1 MKTAMTMLDLLD
13 LGQSVIDGVMFGSTY
28 ALIGIGFTLIFGVMH
43 KINLSYAAA
52 SIGAAYLSLLVV
64 QVAPA
69 PLVYLAAALMGGV
82 LGAVIYFVCF
92 RFLPLDKP
100 LATLMSTVGML
111 LLLEEAIVHATAG
124 MPQNYPA
131 MFAGANIEIGP
142 FMIRGDLLFVFAL
155 GCAAMVG
162 LKLLLQRTR
171 LGLATRAV
179 AQQPVAARLC
189 GMSVQATNAST
200 FVIAGFL
207 GGIAGAMAGAAIGVL
222 SPLMTLPL
230 TVKGLVVTVIGG
242 LGSIP
247 GAIVAGLIVG
257 GVENLFQFMRG
268 VGERD
273 IYVMLMLFAFLVFRP
288 GGLFAAP
295 GGRD

>member
-1 MKTAMTMLDLLD
+1 MAWIDFLDLV
-13 LGQSVIDGVMFGSTY
+13 QSLMDGVMFGATY

-52 SIGAAYLSLLVV
+52 SVGAAYLSLLIVS
-64 QVAPA
+64 VAPT
-69 PLVYLAAALMGGV
+69 PLVYLFAALCGGL
-82 LGAVIYFVCF
+82 LGALIYFVCF
-92 RFLPLDKP
+92 KFLPLNQA

-111 LLLEEAIVHATAG
+111 LVLEEAIVHATAG

-131 MFAGANIEIGP
+131 LFADKVFNLGP
-142 FMIRGDLLFVFAL
+142 FIVRGDLLFVFLL
-155 GCAAMVG
+155 GCAVMVG
-162 LKLLLQRTR
+162 LKFMLEKTR

-179 AQQPVAARLC
+179 AQQPIAAQIC
-189 GMSVQATNAST
+189 GMSVDQTNAST

-207 GGIAGAMAGAAIGVL
+207 GGTAGAMTGAAIGVL
-222 SPLMTLPL
+222 SPLLTLPL

-247 GAIVAGLIVG
+247 GAILAGLIVG
-257 GVENLFQFMRG
+257 GAESLFQFVRG
-268 VGERD
+268 VSERD
-273 IYVMLMLFAFLVFRP
+273 IYVMLMLFVFLVFRP
-288 GGLFAAP
+288 NGLFAAP

>member
-1 MKTAMTMLDLLD
+1 MAWIDFLDLV
-13 LGQSVIDGVMFGSTY
+13 QSLMDGVMFGATY

-52 SIGAAYLSLLVV
+52 SVGAAYLSLLIVC
-64 QVAPA
+64 VAPT
-69 PLVYLAAALMGGV
+69 PLVYLLAAVSGGI
-82 LGAVIYFVCF
+82 LGALIYFVCF
-92 RFLPLDKP
+92 KFLPLNQA

-111 LLLEEAIVHATAG
+111 LVLEEAIVHATAG

-131 MFAGANIEIGP
+131 LFAEKVFNLGP
-142 FMIRGDLLFVFAL
+142 FIVRGDLLFVFLL
-155 GCAAMVG
+155 GCAVMVG
-162 LKLLLQRTR
+162 LKFMLEKTR

-179 AQQPVAARLC
+179 AQQPIAAQIC
-189 GMSVQATNAST
+189 GMSVDQTNAST

-207 GGIAGAMAGAAIGVL
+207 GGTAGAMTGAAIGVL
-222 SPLMTLPL
+222 SPLLTLPL

-247 GAIVAGLIVG
+247 GAILAGLIVG
-257 GVENLFQFMRG
+257 GAESLFQFIRG
-268 VGERD
+268 VSERD
-273 IYVMLMLFAFLVFRP
+273 IYVMLMLFVFLVFRP
-288 GGLFAAP
+288 NGLFAAP

>member
-1 MKTAMTMLDLLD
+1 MTLQDALDLT
-13 LGQSVIDGVMFGSTY
+13 QSVIDGVMFGTTY

-43 KINLSYAAA
+43 KINMSYAAA

-64 QVAPA
+64 PFAPT
-69 PLVYLAAALMGGV
+69 PLVYLAAALLGGV
-82 LGAVIYFVCF
+82 LGGVIYLVCF
-92 RFLPLDKP
+92 RFVPLDKP

-111 LLLEEAIVHATAG
+111 LLLEEAIIHATAG
-124 MPQNYPA
+124 MPRDYPA
-131 MFAGANIEIGP
+131 MFAGANFDIGP
-142 FMIRGDLLFVFAL
+142 FTVRGDLLFVFAL
-155 GCAAMVG
+155 GGAAMVG

-189 GMSVQATNAST
+189 GMGVDATNAST
-200 FVIAGFL
+200 FVIAGLL
-207 GGIAGAMAGAAIGVL
+207 GGTAGAMAGAAIGVL
-222 SPLMTLPL
+222 SPLLTLPL

-242 LGSIP
+242 LGSVP
-247 GAIVAGLIVG
+247 GALVAGLVVG
-257 GVENLFQFMRG
+257 GAENLFQFLRG

-273 IYVMLMLFAFLVFRP
+273 IYVKLMLFVFLVVRP

>member
-1 MKTAMTMLDLLD
+1 MSLLDFLDLVQTL
-13 LGQSVIDGVMFGSTY
+13 LDGVMFGTTY

-52 SIGAAYLSLLVV
+52 SIGAAYLSLVV
-64 QVAPA
+64 ASVAPS
-69 PLVYLAAALMGGV
+69 PVVYLVAALLGGV
-82 LGAVIYFVCF
+82 LGALVYLVCF

-111 LLLEEAIVHATAG
+111 LLTEEAIVHATAG
-124 MPQNYPA
+124 MPLNYPA
-131 MFAGANIEIGP
+131 AFSGVVFDIGP
-142 FMIRGDLLFVFAL
+142 FMLRGDLLFVFAL

-162 LKLLLQRTR
+162 LKLLLEKTR

-189 GMSVQATNAST
+189 GMGVDTTNAST
-200 FVIAGFL
+200 FVIAGLL
-207 GGIAGAMAGAAIGVL
+207 GGTAGAMTGAAIGVL
-222 SPLMTLPL
+222 SPLLTLPF

-242 LGSIP
+242 LGSVP
-247 GAIVAGLIVG
+247 GAIIAGLLVG
-257 GVENLFQFMRG
+257 GAENLFQFLRG
-268 VGERD
+268 VSERD

>member
-1 MKTAMTMLDLLD
+1 MTLLD
-13 LGQSVIDGVMFGSTY
+13 AQDLTQSVIDGVMFGTTY

-43 KINLSYAAA
+43 KINMSYAAA

-64 QVAPA
+64 PLVPT
-69 PLVYLAAALMGGV
+69 PLVYLAAALLGGV
-82 LGAVIYFVCF
+82 LGGVIYLVCF

-111 LLLEEAIVHATAG
+111 LLLEEAIIHATAG
-124 MPQNYPA
+124 MPRDYPA
-131 MFAGANIEIGP
+131 MFAGANFDIGP
-142 FMIRGDLLFVFAL
+142 FMVRGDLLFVFAL
-155 GCAAMVG
+155 GGAAMVG

-179 AQQPVAARLC
+179 AQQPIAARLC
-189 GMSVQATNAST
+189 GMGVDATNAST

-207 GGIAGAMAGAAIGVL
+207 GGTAGAMAGAAIGVL
-222 SPLMTLPL
+222 SPLLTLPL

-242 LGSIP
+242 LGSVP
-247 GAIVAGLIVG
+247 GAIVAGLVVG
-257 GVENLFQFMRG
+257 GAENLFQYARG
-268 VGERD
+268 VTERD
-273 IYVMLMLFAFLVFRP
+273 IYVMLLLFAFLVFRP

>member
-1 MKTAMTMLDLLD
+1 MAWIDFLDLV
-13 LGQSVIDGVMFGSTY
+13 QSLMDGVMFGATY

-52 SIGAAYLSLLVV
+52 SVGSAYLSLLIVS
-64 QVAPA
+64 VAPT
-69 PLVYLAAALMGGV
+69 PLVYLLAAVCGGL
-82 LGAVIYFVCF
+82 LGALIYFLCF
-92 RFLPLDKP
+92 KFLPLNQA

-111 LLLEEAIVHATAG
+111 LVLEEAIVNATAG

-131 MFAGANIEIGP
+131 LFADKVFNLGP
-142 FMIRGDLLFVFAL
+142 FIVRGDLLFVFGL
-155 GCAAMVG
+155 GCAVMVA
-162 LKLLLQRTR
+162 LKFMLEKTK

-179 AQQPVAARLC
+179 AQQPIAAQIC
-189 GMSVQATNAST
+189 GMSVDQTNAST

-207 GGIAGAMAGAAIGVL
+207 GGTAGAMTGAAIGVL
-222 SPLMTLPL
+222 SPLLTLPL

-247 GAIVAGLIVG
+247 GAILAGLIVG
-257 GVENLFQFMRG
+257 GAESLFQFIRG
-268 VGERD
+268 VSERD
-273 IYVMLMLFAFLVFRP
+273 IYVMLMLFVFLVFRP
-288 GGLFAAP
+288 NGLFAAP

>member
-1 MKTAMTMLDLLD
+1 MSLLDLLD
-13 LGQSVIDGVMFGSTY
+13 LGQSVLDGVLFGTTY

-52 SIGAAYLSLLVV
+52 SVGAAYLSLLIV

-69 PLVYLAAALMGGV
+69 PLVYLAAALLGGV
-82 LGAVIYFVCF
+82 LGALVYLLCF

-111 LLLEEAIVHATAG
+111 LLIEEAIIHATAG

-131 MFAGANIEIGP
+131 LFAGANLELAG
-142 FMIRGDLLFVFAL
+142 FMIRGDLVFVFAL
-155 GCAAMVG
+155 GCAAMLA
-162 LKLLLQRTR
+162 LKLLLERTR

-189 GMSVQATNAST
+189 GMGVDATNIST

-207 GGIAGAMAGAAIGVL
+207 GGTAGAMLGAAIGVL
-222 SPLMTLPL
+222 SPLLTLPL

-247 GAIVAGLIVG
+247 GAIVAGLVVG
-257 GVENLFQFMRG
+257 GVENLFQYWRG
-268 VGERD
+268 VSERD
-273 IYVMLMLFAFLVFRP
+273 IYVMLMLFAFLVLRP

>member
-1 MKTAMTMLDLLD
+1 MAWIDFLDLV
-13 LGQSVIDGVMFGSTY
+13 QSLMDGVMFGATY

-52 SIGAAYLSLLVV
+52 SVGAAYLSLLIVS
-64 QVAPA
+64 VAPT
-69 PLVYLAAALMGGV
+69 PLVYLFAALCGGL
-82 LGAVIYFVCF
+82 LGALIYFVCF
-92 RFLPLDKP
+92 KFLPLNQA

-111 LLLEEAIVHATAG
+111 LVLEEAIVHATAG

-131 MFAGANIEIGP
+131 LFADKVFNLGP
-142 FMIRGDLLFVFAL
+142 FIVRGDLLFVFLL
-155 GCAAMVG
+155 GCAVMVG
-162 LKLLLQRTR
+162 LKFMLEKTR

-179 AQQPVAARLC
+179 AQQPIAAQIC
-189 GMSVQATNAST
+189 GMSVNQTNAST

-207 GGIAGAMAGAAIGVL
+207 GGTAGAMTGAAIGVL
-222 SPLMTLPL
+222 SPLLTLPL

-247 GAIVAGLIVG
+247 GAILAGLIVG
-257 GVENLFQFMRG
+257 GAESLFQFVRG
-268 VGERD
+268 VSERD
-273 IYVMLMLFAFLVFRP
+273 IYVMLMLFVFLVFRP
-288 GGLFAAP
+288 NGLFAAP

>member
-1 MKTAMTMLDLLD
+1 MDFLYFLDLS
-13 LGQSVIDGVMFGSTY
+13 QSIIDGVLFGAIYS
-28 ALIGIGFTLIFGVMH
+28 LIGIGFTLIFGVMH

-64 QVAPA
+64 SAVPA
-69 PLVYLAAALMGGV
+69 PLVYVAAAIMGGV
-82 LGAVIYFVCF
+82 LGWLVYLICF
-92 RFLPLDKP
+92 RFLPLDNP
-100 LATLMSTVGML
+100 LASLMSTVGML
-111 LLLEEAIVHATAG
+111 LAIEELISHVTRG
-124 MPQNYPA
+124 MPLNFPA
-131 MFAGANIEIGP
+131 LFASTNIELGQY
-142 FMIRGDLLFVFAL
+142 FIRGDLLFVFVL
-155 GCAAMVG
+155 GCVAMVALMQL
-162 LKLLLQRTR
+162 LKRTR

-179 AQQPVAARLC
+179 AQQPVAAQLC
-189 GMSVQATNAST
+189 GMSVNTTNAST

-207 GGIAGAMAGAAIGVL
+207 GGTAGAMAGAAIGVL

-257 GVENLFQFMRG
+257 GVENLFQFLRG
-268 VGERD
+268 VSERD
-273 IYVMLMLFAFLVFRP
+273 IYVMLMLFVFLVFRP

>member
-1 MKTAMTMLDLLD
+1 MDLLD
-13 LGQSVIDGVMFGSTY
+13 LIDLSQSLIDGVLFGTIYS
-28 ALIGIGFTLIFGVMH
+28 LIGIGFTLIFGVMH

-52 SIGAAYLSLLVV
+52 SIGAAYLSLMLVAL
-64 QVAPA
+64 APA
-69 PLVYLAAALMGGV
+69 PVVYAGAALLGGV
-82 LGAVIYFVCF
+82 LGWLIYLICF
-92 RFLPLDKP
+92 RFLPINNP

-111 LLLEEAIVHATAG
+111 LAIEELISHLTLG

-131 MFAGANIEIGP
+131 LFASTNIEIGA
-142 FMIRGDLLFVFAL
+142 FFLRGDLLFVFLL
-155 GCAAMVG
+155 GCLAMVT
-162 LKLLLQRTR
+162 LTLLLKRTR

-179 AQQPVAARLC
+179 AQQPVAAQLC
-189 GMSVQATNAST
+189 GMSVNATNAGT
-200 FVIAGFL
+200 FVIAGLL
-207 GGIAGAMAGAAIGVL
+207 GGTAGAMAGAAIGVL
-222 SPLMTLPL
+222 SPLMTLPM

-257 GVENLFQFMRG
+257 GMENLFQFMRG
-268 VGERD
+268 VSERD

>member
-1 MKTAMTMLDLLD
+1 
-13 LGQSVIDGVMFGSTY
+13 
-28 ALIGIGFTLIFGVMH
+28 
-43 KINLSYAAA
+43 
-52 SIGAAYLSLLVV
+52 
-64 QVAPA
+64 
-69 PLVYLAAALMGGV
+69 
-82 LGAVIYFVCF
+82 
-92 RFLPLDKP
+92 
-100 LATLMSTVGML
+100 
-111 LLLEEAIVHATAG
+111 

-131 MFAGANIEIGP
+131 MFAGANIDIGP

-288 GGLFAAP
+288 GGLFAAA

>member
-1 MKTAMTMLDLLD
+1 MAWIDFLDLV
-13 LGQSVIDGVMFGSTY
+13 QSLMDGVMFGATY

-52 SIGAAYLSLLVV
+52 SVGAAYLSLLIVS
-64 QVAPA
+64 VAPT
-69 PLVYLAAALMGGV
+69 PLVYLFAALCGGL
-82 LGAVIYFVCF
+82 LGALIYFVCF
-92 RFLPLDKP
+92 KFLPLNQA

-111 LLLEEAIVHATAG
+111 LVLEEAIVHATAG

-131 MFAGANIEIGP
+131 LFADKVFNLGP
-142 FMIRGDLLFVFAL
+142 FIVRGDLLFVFGL
-155 GCAAMVG
+155 GCAVMVG
-162 LKLLLQRTR
+162 LKFMLEKTR

-179 AQQPVAARLC
+179 AQQPIAAQIC
-189 GMSVQATNAST
+189 GMSVDQTNAST

-207 GGIAGAMAGAAIGVL
+207 GGTAGAMTGAAIGVL
-222 SPLMTLPL
+222 SPLLTLPL

-247 GAIVAGLIVG
+247 GAILAGLIVG
-257 GVENLFQFMRG
+257 GAESLFQFVRG
-268 VGERD
+268 VSERD
-273 IYVMLMLFAFLVFRP
+273 IYVMLMLFVFLVFRP
-288 GGLFAAP
+288 NGLFAAP

>member
-1 MKTAMTMLDLLD
+1 MAMDLLDLLD
-13 LGQSVIDGVMFGSTY
+13 LSQSVIDGLLFGTTY
-28 ALIGIGFTLIFGVMH
+28 SLIGIGFTLIFGVMH

-52 SIGAAYLSLLVV
+52 SIGAAYLSLIVV
-64 QVAPA
+64 TAVPT
-69 PLVYLAAALMGGV
+69 PLVYAFAALVGGV
-82 LGAVIYFVCF
+82 LGWLIYLICF
-92 RFLPLDKP
+92 RFIPINNP
-100 LATLMSTVGML
+100 LATLMSAVGML
-111 LLLEEAIVHATAG
+111 LAIEELISHLTYG

-131 MFAGANIEIGP
+131 LFASSNFEIGQ
-142 FMIRGDLLFVFAL
+142 FFLRGDLIFVFLL
-155 GCAAMVG
+155 GCAAMVA
-162 LKLLLQRTR
+162 LTLLLKKTR

-179 AQQPVAARLC
+179 AQQPVAAQLC
-189 GMSVQATNAST
+189 GMGVNTTNAST
-200 FVIAGFL
+200 FIIAGLL
-207 GGIAGAMAGAAIGVL
+207 GGTAGAMAGAAIGVL

-257 GVENLFQFMRG
+257 GVENLFQFLRG
-268 VGERD
+268 VSERD
-273 IYVMLMLFAFLVFRP
+273 IYVMLLLFVFLVFRP

>member
-1 MKTAMTMLDLLD
+1 M
-13 LGQSVIDGVMFGSTY
+13 DGVMFGATY

-52 SIGAAYLSLLVV
+52 SVGAAYLSLLIVS
-64 QVAPA
+64 VAPT
-69 PLVYLAAALMGGV
+69 PLVYLFAALCGGL
-82 LGAVIYFVCF
+82 LGALIYFVCF
-92 RFLPLDKP
+92 KFLPLNQA

-111 LLLEEAIVHATAG
+111 LVLEEAIVHATAG

-131 MFAGANIEIGP
+131 LFADKVFNLGP
-142 FMIRGDLLFVFAL
+142 FIVRGDLLFVFLL
-155 GCAAMVG
+155 GCAVMVG
-162 LKLLLQRTR
+162 LKFMLEKTR

-179 AQQPVAARLC
+179 AQQPIAAQIC
-189 GMSVQATNAST
+189 GMSVDQTNAST

-207 GGIAGAMAGAAIGVL
+207 GGTAGAMTGAAIGVL
-222 SPLMTLPL
+222 SPLLTLPL

-247 GAIVAGLIVG
+247 GAILAGLIVG
-257 GVENLFQFMRG
+257 GAESLFQFVRG
-268 VGERD
+268 VSERD
-273 IYVMLMLFAFLVFRP
+273 IYVMLMLFVFLVFRP
-288 GGLFAAP
+288 NGLFAAP

>member
-1 MKTAMTMLDLLD
+1 
-13 LGQSVIDGVMFGSTY
+13 MFGATY

-52 SIGAAYLSLLVV
+52 SVGAAYLSLLIVS
-64 QVAPA
+64 VAPT
-69 PLVYLAAALMGGV
+69 PLVYLFAAVSGGL
-82 LGAVIYFVCF
+82 LGALIYFVCF
-92 RFLPLDKP
+92 KFLPLNQA

-111 LLLEEAIVHATAG
+111 LVLEEAIVHATAG

-131 MFAGANIEIGP
+131 LFADTVFNVGP
-142 FMIRGDLLFVFAL
+142 FIVRGDLLFVFLL
-155 GCAAMVG
+155 GCAVMVG
-162 LKLLLQRTR
+162 LKFMLEKTR

-179 AQQPVAARLC
+179 AQQPIAAQIC
-189 GMSVQATNAST
+189 GMSVDQTNAST

-207 GGIAGAMAGAAIGVL
+207 GGTAGAMTGAAIGVL
-222 SPLMTLPL
+222 SPLLTLPL

-247 GAIVAGLIVG
+247 GAILAGLIVG
-257 GVENLFQFMRG
+257 GAESLFQFVRG
-268 VGERD
+268 VSERD
-273 IYVMLMLFAFLVFRP
+273 IYVMLMLFVFLVFRP
-288 GGLFAAP
+288 NGLFAAP

>member
-1 MKTAMTMLDLLD
+1 MDLLDLLD
-13 LGQSVIDGVMFGSTY
+13 LTQSVIDGVLFGTTY
-28 ALIGIGFTLIFGVMH
+28 SLIGIGFTLIFGVMH

-52 SIGAAYLSLLVV
+52 SIGAAYLSLIVV
-64 QVAPA
+64 TAVPT
-69 PLVYLAAALMGGV
+69 PLVYAFAALAGGV
-82 LGAVIYFVCF
+82 LGWLVYLICF
-92 RFLPLDKP
+92 RFIPLNNP

-111 LLLEEAIVHATAG
+111 LAIEEMISHLTYG

-131 MFAGANIEIGP
+131 LFASTNFEIGQ
-142 FMIRGDLLFVFAL
+142 FFLRGDLIFVFVL
-155 GCAAMVG
+155 GCGAMVALMQL
-162 LKLLLQRTR
+162 LKRTR

-179 AQQPVAARLC
+179 AQQPVAAQLC
-189 GMSVQATNAST
+189 GMGVNATNAST
-200 FVIAGFL
+200 FVIAGLL
-207 GGIAGAMAGAAIGVL
+207 GGTAGAMAGAAIGVL

-257 GVENLFQFMRG
+257 GVENLFQFLRG
-268 VGERD
+268 VSERD
-273 IYVMLMLFAFLVFRP
+273 IYVMLLLFVFLVFRP

>member
-1 MKTAMTMLDLLD
+1 MAWIDFLDLV
-13 LGQSVIDGVMFGSTY
+13 QSLMDGVMFGATY

-52 SIGAAYLSLLVV
+52 SVGAAYLSLLIVS
-64 QVAPA
+64 VAPT
-69 PLVYLAAALMGGV
+69 PLVYLFAALCGGL
-82 LGAVIYFVCF
+82 LGALIYFVCF
-92 RFLPLDKP
+92 KFLPLNQA

-111 LLLEEAIVHATAG
+111 LVLEEAIVHATAG

-131 MFAGANIEIGP
+131 LFADTVFNVGP
-142 FMIRGDLLFVFAL
+142 FIVRGDLLFVFLL
-155 GCAAMVG
+155 GCAVMVG
-162 LKLLLQRTR
+162 LKFMLEKTR

-179 AQQPVAARLC
+179 AQQPIAAQIC
-189 GMSVQATNAST
+189 GMSVDQTNAST

-207 GGIAGAMAGAAIGVL
+207 GGTAGAMTGAAIGVL
-222 SPLMTLPL
+222 SPLLTLPL

-247 GAIVAGLIVG
+247 GAILAGLIVG
-257 GVENLFQFMRG
+257 GAESLFQFVRG
-268 VGERD
+268 VSERD
-273 IYVMLMLFAFLVFRP
+273 IYVMLMLFVFLVFRP
-288 GGLFAAP
+288 NGLFAAP

>member
-1 MKTAMTMLDLLD
+1 MSLLDLLD
-13 LGQSVIDGVMFGSTY
+13 LIQSVADGVMFGATY

-69 PLVYLAAALMGGV
+69 PLVYLAAALLGGV
-82 LGAVIYFVCF
+82 LGALVYLVCF
-92 RFLPLDKP
+92 RFLPLNQP

-111 LLLEEAIVHATAG
+111 LVLEEAIVHATAG

-131 MFAGANIEIGP
+131 LFAGANLEAGP

-162 LKLLLQRTR
+162 LKLLLENTR

-189 GMSVQATNAST
+189 GMGVDTTNAST
-200 FVIAGFL
+200 FVIAGLL
-207 GGIAGAMAGAAIGVL
+207 GGTAGAMSGAAIGVL
-222 SPLMTLPL
+222 SPLLTLPL

-257 GVENLFQFMRG
+257 GVENLFQFLRG
-268 VGERD
+268 VSERD